1 MSEHRYFASN
11 EKDEVELN
19 RLRLL
24 EEIFDPTSIH
34 HLEIIQVLKG
44 WNCLEVGAGAGS
56 IAQWLSS
63 RVGPT
68 GKVVATDI
76 DLRFL
81 RQLSLSNLEIRQ
93 HDIIKDDL
101 ETGKYDLVHCRFL
114 LMHLPEPEKALKKM
128 ANAVH
133 PGGWLL
139 LEESDYGSTLSTD
152 VTNPSA
158 AIYTLT
164 LRALYEF
171 LKKKGIV
178 DSYFGRRVRSLV
190 EQLGFIDFGHD
201 GWTYVVRGGEP
212 SSQLAAMTLQAASKP
227 MIAAG
232 LLSQEQLDSVQRL
245 YLDPTFY
252 RLALTMF
259 AAWAKRPVSHNI
271 II

>member
-1 MSEHRYFASN
+1 MSEHQYFASE
-11 EKDEVELN
+11 EKDEAELN

-24 EEIFDPTSIH
+24 EKIFDPTSIH
-34 HLEIIQVLKG
+34 HLEIIQVFKG

-56 IAQWLSS
+56 LVQWLSA

-81 RQLSLSNLEIRQ
+81 RQLSLPNLEIRQ

-101 ETGKYDLVHCRFL
+101 ETGKYDLVHCRLL
-114 LMHLPEPEKALKKM
+114 LMHLPEPEKGLKRM
-128 ANAVH
+128 ANAVR

-139 LEESDYGSTLSTD
+139 IEEADYGSTLSMD

-158 AIYTLT
+158 AIYTST

-171 LKKKGIV
+171 LKKSGIV
-178 DSYFGRRVRSLV
+178 DPYFGRQVRCLI

-201 GWTYVVRGGEP
+201 GWTRVARGGEP
-212 SSQLAAMTLQAASKP
+212 NQRFGAMTLQAASKP

-232 LLSQEQLDSVQRL
+232 LLSQEQHDSVQRL

-252 RLALTMF
+252 PLTATMF
-259 AAWAKRPVSHNI
+259 AAWAKRPA
-271 II
+271 